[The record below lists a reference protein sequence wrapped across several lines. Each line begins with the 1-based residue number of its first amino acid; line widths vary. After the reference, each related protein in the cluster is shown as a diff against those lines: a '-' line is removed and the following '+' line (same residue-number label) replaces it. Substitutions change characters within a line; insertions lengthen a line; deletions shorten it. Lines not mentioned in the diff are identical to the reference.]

1 MVEQERHNRRDN
13 DRITKYFGKVDGF
26 HCPPDYLRMV
36 ECAHNKVNVIV
47 DYCFA
52 PYTGQSSTWNTGQS
66 STWNT
71 GVSCVWDSGTKD
83 CTTYVSGK
91 PKYLGEDAYLD
102 ALYRCSGITN
112 GRKPA
117 PAAEVVNGSII
128 WLSARHRLC
137 DRFASA
143 MDIDAWSTTSSG
155 PINWDF
161 KFFCGSWST
170 TEERVLNILGQH
182 YPIFKV
188 KYSLK
193 EGEWYARDVGD
204 WAEIIPCCE
213 MAEEIADIIGLP
225 GAQLSIE
232 DATVYMSLIVRQY
245 EA

>member
-1 MVEQERHNRRDN
+1 MNAERHTRRDN
-13 DRITKYFGKVDGF
+13 DRITAYFGRVDGF
-26 HCPPDYLRMV
+26 RCPSSSLLMV
-36 ECAHNKVNVIV
+36 ECAHNKINAIVN
-47 DYCFA
+47 YSFA
-52 PYTGQSSTWNTGQS
+52 PHEPCQWDTNAD
-66 STWNT
+66 
-71 GVSCVWDSGTKD
+71 VVWDAVDKT
-83 CTTYVSGK
+83 CTTYVKGEA
-91 PKYLGEDAYLD
+91 KYLGEDAYLD

-128 WLSARHRLC
+128 WLSARHRLY
-137 DRFASA
+137 DRFATA

-155 PINWDF
+155 PIIWDF

-232 DATVYMSLIVRQY
+232 DATVWMSLIARRH